1 MTQTI
6 QFAATGDRRATLIR
20 RAQLLACATVAYNVI
35 EGIIAVTAGR
45 AANSSALISFGLDSF
60 VEVASGLIVLWQFR
74 HRLPETRERRAQQLM
89 AGAFFLLAAYVAV
102 DAVRALFGSHEAEA
116 SAVGVALAILSLIVM
131 PYLSRAQRTT
141 GRALGSGTVVSD
153 AKQTMLCTYLSAV
166 LLVGLLANALL
177 GWWWADPLAGL
188 VIAAVAVREGLESWR
203 GEACCSPVPQDAAHP
218 VAANAVAAELNSCKD
233 GCCSPGD
240 AR

>member
-6 QFAATGDRRATLIR
+6 QFAETGGRRATLIR
-20 RAQLLACATVAYNVI
+20 RAQLLAGATVAYNVI
-35 EGIIAVTAGR
+35 EGVIALTAGR
-45 AANSSALISFGLDSF
+45 AANSSALVSFGLDSF

-74 HRLPETRERRAQQLM
+74 HVLPETRERRAQQLM

-102 DAVRALFGSHEAEA
+102 DAIRALLGSHEAEA
-116 SAVGVALAILSLIVM
+116 SAVGVALAILSLLVM
-131 PYLSRAQRTT
+131 PFLSRAQRQT
-141 GRALGSGTVVSD
+141 GRALGSGSVVSD
-153 AKQTMLCTYLSAV
+153 SKQTMLCTYLSAV

-203 GEACCSPVPQDAAHP
+203 GEACCAPAPTRAADLDAADP
-218 VAANAVAAELNSCKD
+218 VAAQASSCED
-233 GCCSPGD
+233 DCCSTGD
-240 AR
+240 VR